1 MLTHSVPDRTRD
13 YKEKQMGRPI
23 NKRYFG
29 TPTATGNQIK
39 VQFHNGS
46 SSVPGWIVKQKASK
60 KFLCEDGQGNTA
72 ICRLVQTATDA
83 ANLTAGQMT
92 ISVKLDNT
100 DVVQVKK
107 IAARVMTATDG
118 VRYPWNFSTSTTDG
132 AAQMEEAGTDGTVT
146 AGADLTLGTDD
157 DVLTGADEFG
167 DPTP

>member
-1 MLTHSVPDRTRD
+1 
-13 YKEKQMGRPI
+13 MGRPV
-23 NKRYFG
+23 NKKYFG

-92 ISVKLDNT
+92 ISVKLDDLT
-100 DVVQVKK
+100 VVQVVK
-107 IAARVMTATDG
+107 IANRVMTATDG
-118 VRYPWNFSTSTTDG
+118 NRYPWNFSTSTTDG

-146 AGADLTLGTDD
+146 AGDDTVLGTDD